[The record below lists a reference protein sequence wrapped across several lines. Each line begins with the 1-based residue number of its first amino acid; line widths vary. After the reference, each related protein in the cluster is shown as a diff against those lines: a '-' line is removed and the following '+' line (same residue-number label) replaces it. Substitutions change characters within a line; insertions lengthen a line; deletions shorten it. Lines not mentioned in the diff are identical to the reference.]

1 MNRYYLAFVLLF
13 LPAMAFAATGGEHG
27 YSLMGFVWRVIV
39 FAVFVFIL
47 FKVLK
52 KPLLD
57 FLNKR
62 TEDIENAIEN
72 AQKAKEEAE
81 VELTNYKLKLKQME
95 SELETMKERSR
106 KQAEAEKEKIVSDA
120 SESAEKLQKST
131 ENMINSELEKAKA
144 ELKKETAK
152 LAFQLAEKKIEKQLD
167 DDSQKKLIKNYISK
181 IGVTN

>member
-1 MNRYYLAFVLLF
+1 
-13 LPAMAFAATGGEHG
+13 
-27 YSLMGFVWRVIV
+27 
-39 FAVFVFIL
+39 
-47 FKVLK
+47 
-52 KPLLD
+52 
-57 FLNKR
+57 
-62 TEDIENAIEN
+62 
-72 AQKAKEEAE
+72 
-81 VELTNYKLKLKQME
+81 ME